1 MASIMDQLVSDDE
14 MAKGV
19 SVGTFRWKRGK
30 KMVEMPPVPKNR
42 GLGPLL
48 RGWQQYLTS
57 RCSSDVEAR
66 KLVKSCQEDP
76 SVIDGLSYPLT
87 LLFAL
92 QQMSIT
98 PKSLQTLIEQYNNS
112 DVAAGRKILH
122 STIDIVL
129 CGAAAKA
136 EERLLIDSGYWAELG
151 NHFKD
156 SQLNLYIVGPEALPL
171 GKMSSVTTVGLQSEI
186 RQKLGQTSKKRVSS
200 ASEGAMP
207 IRIAKN
213 MTCKIFVGTSDEF
226 FDSHPSL
233 SKYYS
238 LDLESRT
245 FRMTVAMGFNPG
257 FGAGIPQLMRS
268 WTKSLIQLATLGIP
282 AIFSQ
287 ANDYSDLNGELRL
300 LKGVVG
306 VRFVLTPTKNPFA
319 MATVAQGRVNGKN
332 GWSCGNSYIYAFQNF
347 RKDHQQCGL
356 PLKLEGALI
365 GKVLSKISKELR
377 LADARGGVHGQPSRL
392 KIAMESHECGI
403 IDIPDLSS
411 FEPKQ
416 KTKMTVENDKQA
428 EIAHDLGGNDASNKV
443 KNSNVKTARSNQKND
458 VKMGQKA
465 KKVIKGGFLN
475 KKGGNV
481 ARAKNSTSISSAA
494 KGSAVVK
501 MQRISITEVDDD
513 EDSEDSDENGEETM
527 EPVANDSRGFTKTSY
542 DHFGGA
548 EGMADFDELD

>member
-1 MASIMDQLVSDDE
+1 
-14 MAKGV
+14 
-19 SVGTFRWKRGK
+19 
-30 KMVEMPPVPKNR
+30 
-42 GLGPLL
+42 
-48 RGWQQYLTS
+48 
-57 RCSSDVEAR
+57 
-66 KLVKSCQEDP
+66 
-76 SVIDGLSYPLT
+76 
-87 LLFAL
+87 
-92 QQMSIT
+92 
-98 PKSLQTLIEQYNNS
+98 
-112 DVAAGRKILH
+112 
-122 STIDIVL
+122 
-129 CGAAAKA
+129 
-136 EERLLIDSGYWAELG
+136 
-151 NHFKD
+151 
-156 SQLNLYIVGPEALPL
+156 
-171 GKMSSVTTVGLQSEI
+171 MSSVTTVGLQSEI
-186 RQKLGQTSKKRVSS
+186 RQKLGQSSKKSVSS
-200 ASEGAMP
+200 KREGAMP

-213 MTCKIFVGTSDEF
+213 MACKIFVGTSDEF

-233 SKYYS
+233 SKYYNV
-238 LDLESRT
+238 DLETRT

-257 FGAGIPQLMRS
+257 FGAGIPQLMKS

-416 KTKMTVENDKQA
+416 KTK
-428 EIAHDLGGNDASNKV
+428 
-443 KNSNVKTARSNQKND
+443 
-458 VKMGQKA
+458 
-465 KKVIKGGFLN
+465 
-475 KKGGNV
+475 
-481 ARAKNSTSISSAA
+481 
-494 KGSAVVK
+494 
-501 MQRISITEVDDD
+501 
-513 EDSEDSDENGEETM
+513 
-527 EPVANDSRGFTKTSY
+527 
-542 DHFGGA
+542 
-548 EGMADFDELD
+548 